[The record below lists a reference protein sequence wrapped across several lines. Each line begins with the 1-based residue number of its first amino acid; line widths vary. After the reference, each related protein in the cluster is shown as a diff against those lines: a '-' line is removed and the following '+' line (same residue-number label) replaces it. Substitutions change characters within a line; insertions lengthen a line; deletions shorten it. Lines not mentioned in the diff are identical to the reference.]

1 VRSGVRRGPGML
13 LLAAALALGA
23 LGVPA
28 AAGAA
33 EPKKVKV
40 AQAAESPLYLPAYV
54 ASVQGYF
61 KEEGLE
67 VTQISTGGGG
77 AEVQALLAGKV
88 EFAMAGGTAQ
98 FSALQKGAKLLAV
111 ANVGDKLAVNFAIHK
126 EVARARGITEKTPFV
141 EKLKAIKGLTF
152 GATGPGA
159 LTWQVGEHIVNRAGY
174 TLQQDVRM
182 IASGAGP
189 VLLAALEQRRVDVL
203 IETVPVPETAIDRG
217 YAIVLFNL
225 AKGEDP
231 ELGEFMLENLLVRSE
246 YARQE
251 PDTVRRM
258 VRALLKGS
266 KFITERSPGEIAE
279 TVQKTPLG
287 KFPKGVLLAGVA
299 SLKEAFPPHGRM
311 SQRALDV
318 TQNLM
323 KGAGQLPRT
332 FTLLEIYTPEF
343 LP

>member
-1 VRSGVRRGPGML
+1 MRSGVRRGPGML
-13 LLAAALALGA
+13 LLAATLALGA

-88 EFAMAGGTAQ
+88 DFAMAGGTAQ
-98 FSALQKGAKLLAV
+98 FSAMQKGAKLLAV
-111 ANVGDKLAVNFAIHK
+111 ANVGDRMAVNFAIHR
-126 EVARARGITEKTPFV
+126 EAARAKGITEKTPFA
-141 EKLKAIKGLTF
+141 ERLKAIKGLTF

-159 LTWQVGEHIVNRAGY
+159 LTWQVGEYIVSRAGY
-174 TLQQDVRM
+174 TLQKEVQM

-189 VLLAALEQRRVDVL
+189 VLLAALEQRKVDVL
-203 IETVPVPETAIDRG
+203 IEAVPVPETAIDRG
-217 YAIVLFNL
+217 TAIMLFNL

-231 ELGEFMLENLLVRSE
+231 ELGEFMLENLLVRPE

-266 KFITERSPGEIAE
+266 RFIAERSPGEIAE
-279 TVQKTPLG
+279 AVQKTPLG
-287 KFPKGVLLAGVA
+287 KFSRGVLLAGVA
-299 SLKEAFPPHGRM
+299 SLKGAFPPHGRM

-318 TQNLM
+318 TQKLM